1 MNVKLTRIQKIKL
14 QTTVDIYKVMQQ
26 VLLRENKID
35 RNKEHFWTIGLDNA
49 NRILYLE
56 LISLGGTTHAPAE
69 PMQVFRVG
77 VMKAAVKIIL
87 IHNHP
92 SGNLIPSSADKDIT
106 DRLIQVGK
114 ILDIPVFDHL
124 IISEKAYTSFA
135 DTGLLQELEESG
147 RYVPNYQRQA
157 QIKKEAAEIAV
168 QKEKIS
174 IARYLKGKGFTVA
187 QIVEATGITEVEA
200 KKLKVQKPKK
210 PLTP

>member
-1 MNVKLTRIQKIKL
+1 MNVKLTKTQKIKL

-35 RNKEHFWTIGLDNA
+35 RNKEHFWTIGLDTA

-56 LISLGGTTHAPAE
+56 LISLGGTSHAPAE

-92 SGNLIPSSADKDIT
+92 SGNLTPSNADKDIT

-124 IISEKAYTSFA
+124 IISEKGYTSFA
-135 DTGLLQELEESG
+135 DTGLLEELEESG
-147 RYVPNYQRQA
+147 RYIPNYQKQA
-157 QIKKEAAEIAV
+157 QIKKEA
-168 QKEKIS
+168 EKIGEERKAIN
-174 IARYLKGKGFTVA
+174 IARDMKSKNYTVK
-187 QIVEATGITEVEA
+187 QIVELTGLPESEI
-200 KKLKVQKPKK
+200 KKLRVKK
-210 PLTP
+210 TTKK